1 MKSISLFVDNGTYL
15 TKVHPFTK
23 LMYIAA
29 AISIPLITGQLWM
42 FGVFIA
48 VSLCVLASGK
58 ILKKTFPLIA
68 FSFTILLTIFLIHG
82 LFNQRNVNVLFQIGG
97 LKFYREGTLYALH
110 IGLNI
115 LNMLLSFAVFV
126 LSTKPSEFVDEL
138 EKRGFSPRFGYI
150 VTSVFQIIPQMMG
163 TMNTIM
169 DAQRSRGLET
179 EGNLRTRAKAFLPLI
194 SPVVMSSLI
203 NTRERA
209 IALEVR
215 GFGAGKKKTWLSD
228 RKRHKGDQEITILL
242 GLCIL
247 AAIAWRIV
255 VCLR

>member
-15 TKVHPFTK
+15 TRVHPFTK

-29 AISIPLITGQLWM
+29 AISIPLISGRLWM

-48 VSLCVLASGK
+48 VSLLVLASGK
-58 ILKKTFPLIA
+58 ILKKTVPLIA

-82 LFNQRNVNVLFQIGG
+82 LFNQKNANVLFQIGG
-97 LKFYREGTLYALH
+97 LKFYREGIVYALH

-169 DAQRSRGLET
+169 DA
-179 EGNLRTRAKAFLPLI
+179 AFLPLI
-194 SPVVMSSLI
+194 SPVVMSSLN

-215 GFGAGKKKTWLSD
+215 GFGAGKKKTWLTE
-228 RKRHKGDQEITILL
+228 RTRHKGDREATILF
-242 GLCIL
+242 GICIL
-247 AAIAWRIV
+247 AAVVWRIV
-255 VCLR
+255 ECL

>member
-29 AISIPLITGQLWM
+29 AISIPPDHWKALDVWC
-42 FGVFIA
+42 VYR

-68 FSFTILLTIFLIHG
+68 FSFTILLTIFLIHWIV
-82 LFNQRNVNVLFQIGG
+82 QPEKRECAVSDRRAEI
-97 LKFYREGTLYALH
+97 YRDGHTLRPP

-215 GFGAGKKKTWLSD
+215 GSAQEK
-228 RKRHKGDQEITILL
+228 RKPGCQIGNVTRETRRSRFYWDSAFWQLL
-242 GLCIL
+242 HGGSLY
-247 AAIAWRIV
+247 V
-255 VCLR
+255 

>member
-1 MKSISLFVDNGTYL
+1 M
-15 TKVHPFTK
+15 
-23 LMYIAA
+23 
-29 AISIPLITGQLWM
+29 
-42 FGVFIA
+42 
-48 VSLCVLASGK
+48 
-58 ILKKTFPLIA
+58 
-68 FSFTILLTIFLIHG
+68 
-82 LFNQRNVNVLFQIGG
+82 
-97 LKFYREGTLYALH
+97 EGIVYALH

-150 VTSVFQIIPQMMG
+150 VTSVFQIIPQMIG

-215 GFGAGKKKTWLSD
+215 GFGAGKKKTWLTE
-228 RKRHKGDQEITILL
+228 RTRHKGDREATILF
-242 GLCIL
+242 GICIL
-247 AAIAWRIV
+247 AAVVWRIV
-255 VCLR
+255 ECL

>member
-29 AISIPLITGQLWM
+29 AISIPLISGRLWM

-48 VSLCVLASGK
+48 VSLLVLASGK
-58 ILKKTFPLIA
+58 ILKKTLPLIA

-82 LFNQRNVNVLFQIGG
+82 LFNQKNVNV
-97 LKFYREGTLYALH
+97 
-110 IGLNI
+110 NI

-179 EGNLRTRAKAFLPLI
+179 EGNLRTRGKAFLPLI
-194 SPVVMSSLI
+194 SPAVMSSLI

-215 GFGAGKKKTWLSD
+215 GFGAGKKKTWLTE
-228 RKRHKGDQEITILL
+228 RTRHKGDREITIFL
-242 GLCIL
+242 GVCIL
-247 AAIAWRIV
+247 AAVVWRIV
-255 VCLR
+255 GCL

>member
-15 TKVHPFTK
+15 TRVHPFTK

-29 AISIPLITGQLWM
+29 AISIPLISGRLWM

-48 VSLCVLASGK
+48 VSLLVLASGK
-58 ILKKTFPLIA
+58 ILKKTVPLIA
-68 FSFTILLTIFLIHG
+68 FSFTILFTIFLIHG
-82 LFNQRNVNVLFQIGG
+82 LFNQKNANVLFQIGG
-97 LKFYREGTLYALH
+97 LKFYREGIVYALH

-150 VTSVFQIIPQMMG
+150 VTSVFQIIPQMIG

-169 DAQRSRGLET
+169 DAQRSRGLELKNPG
-179 EGNLRTRAKAFLPLI
+179 EGISASDLPGGHELPDQYQRTGHCPGGARVWRRKEENLAD
-194 SPVVMSSLI
+194 
-203 NTRERA
+203 RENAPQRR
-209 IALEVR
+209 L
-215 GFGAGKKKTWLSD
+215 
-228 RKRHKGDQEITILL
+228 
-242 GLCIL
+242 
-247 AAIAWRIV
+247 
-255 VCLR
+255 

>member
-29 AISIPLITGQLWM
+29 AISIPLITGKLWM

-68 FSFTILLTIFLIHG
+68 FSFTILLTIFLI
-82 LFNQRNVNVLFQIGG
+82 NQRNENVLFLIGG

-150 VTSVFQIIPQMMG
+150 VTSVF
-163 TMNTIM
+163 
-169 DAQRSRGLET
+169 
-179 EGNLRTRAKAFLPLI
+179 LRTRAKAFLPLI